1 MHFPWGR
8 CPRETVTT
16 AAVEEHPAEV
26 LLAAAAHAQQLV
38 VGSRGH
44 SKTLGSLLASVSQY
58 LAAHAPCP
66 VVVIRP
72 GAHEVDDPLSALFE
86 SLLYRDTIFWRE
98 ALQCTVHA
106 CS

>member
-1 MHFPWGR
+1 VGPVRCVALVSLKAAGDAELHLAWGR

-16 AAVEEHPAEV
+16 AAVEGHPAEV
-26 LLAAAAHAQQLV
+26 LLAAAAHAQLLV

-72 GAHEVDDPLSALFE
+72 GADEVDDPPE
-86 SLLYRDTIFWRE
+86 RP
-98 ALQCTVHA
+98 V
-106 CS
+106 